1 MVCAS
6 RYRLE
11 RGGLTHFWMIFF
23 ESEMTCSESQKVGTE
38 LGQPPTSH
46 ARPRH
51 RDHPR
56 PSKLAAKTL
65 SLVEPTLSKFA
76 CDSCT
81 ARRGIV
87 ATVKCCVP
95 KKARIFSLS
104 GPAVENNERSQ
115 RALCGFQHHR
125 GENVFCF
132 LFSAVVV
139 AC

>member
-23 ESEMTCSESQKVGTE
+23 ESEMTSCSESQKVGTE

-95 KKARIFSLS
+95 KKARFFRCPGRLWKITKEASE
-104 GPAVENNERSQ
+104 PCV
-115 RALCGFQHHR
+115 GFNTTE
-125 GENVFCF
+125 GKTCFVFCF
-132 LFSAVVV
+132 PQ
-139 AC
+139 